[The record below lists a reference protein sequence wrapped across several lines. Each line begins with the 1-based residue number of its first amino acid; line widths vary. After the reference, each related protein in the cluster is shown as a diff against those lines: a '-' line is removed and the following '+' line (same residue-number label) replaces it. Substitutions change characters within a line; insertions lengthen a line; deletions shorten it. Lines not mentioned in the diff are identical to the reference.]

1 MCSIIGYYG
10 SGKAAP
16 IMVSGLKRM
25 EYRGYDSVGIATKVE
40 NAVQIRKGV
49 GRVDEVNRAENL
61 DGLDGTVGIGHTR
74 SGQFHGCNGKVT
86 LQRTSSRKQYI
97 HGCNSSQWNSP
108 VYLIEPLRIFLRT
121 FAGLKSN
128 LYWWRLFC
136 RFFFDLFEHFFH
148 DSVGMRFGTS
158 FMDFSSS
165 TLTTY
170 EGMSTFLIF
179 SSTSFMGEFGTSFMD
194 FSSSTLTTYEGMST
208 IRSPI

>member
-74 SGQFHGCNGKVT
+74 WATHGKVT
-86 LQRTSSRKQYI
+86 R
-97 HGCNSSQWNSP
+97 
-108 VYLIEPLRIFLRT
+108 
-121 FAGLKSN
+121 SN
-128 LYWWRLFC
+128 A
-136 RFFFDLFEHFFH
+136 HH
-148 DSVGMRFGTS
+148 ASNT
-158 FMDFSSS
+158 
-165 TLTTY
+165 
-170 EGMSTFLIF
+170 STF
-179 SSTSFMGEFGTSFMD
+179 TSNTSMGEFGTSFMD

-208 IRSPI
+208 IRSPIIM